1 MNCDQSDRQ
10 PLPVVFISKIPSPY
24 MVELFD
30 ELALQGDCVPF
41 VIYLSGSIS
50 DRPWDRLP
58 IHHDHLILDSTEGGW
73 KEAMPR
79 ILEAPLVVFSYYTSP
94 FALVALHRR
103 ALTGAPMVYWGERPG
118 FLRLGWFGRLMR
130 RFLLRPLRNKKV
142 PIWGVGEFGLEGYR
156 QEYGD
161 ERIYLNLSYASNL
174 EPHLAVTRPRE
185 NAEQEL
191 RIVFSGA
198 FVPRKGVTCLARA
211 FVTLAQ
217 EDARLRLVLLGDGP
231 LREKLVNI
239 LEPVKRQV
247 TWKGFVKWRDL
258 PREYSSGDVLCLP
271 SRYDGW
277 GMVVVEALA
286 SGMPVIATSQVGA
299 ARELVRTGETG
310 WLVPPNDEKALL
322 DALRAAAAAGVARL
336 SEMGARG
343 RQSAAFYDVKP
354 LAKRLVDA
362 AEGILRQNWIV
373 RERPRSSRL
382 LPRRVVLLA
391 NYLPDKQFSMQRY
404 AALLEKGLAS
414 KGLEVITLRPPVL
427 AGRLLPL
434 FRIFRKQFGYLD
446 KFILYPFMLRALAVK
461 WSHSDNELVHLLDQG
476 NGVYLQALAGVRHLV
491 TCHDLI
497 AAKAGSGRSTAIH
510 SAGLVGKE
518 SAYQK
523 MNMGALTKAS
533 WYACVS
539 EATREDCIRVLGVLR
554 ERCEV
559 IYNPLDPF
567 FLQPAGERPDQ
578 LPPRFLV
585 HVGNSSWYK
594 NRSGLFRIYGELRKL
609 GCELPLVLMGAAI
622 TAEESKWMQRLDVER
637 HVIVVVQPEDAAIRA
652 AYAHAVALI
661 FPSLE
666 EGFGWPV
673 LESQAQGC
681 PVFTTGCRPMTE
693 AGGTTASYIDP
704 NDPAG
709 AAAEIMRQIAKGGRD
724 AGSVAAR
731 RGHAASF
738 TMERFI
744 NGYLDLYEKIMISKI
759 SN

>member
-1 MNCDQSDRQ
+1 MNCDTSVRQ
-10 PLPVVFISKIPSPY
+10 PLPVVFMSKIPSPY

-30 ELALQGDCVPF
+30 ELARQGDCAPF
-41 VIYLSGSIS
+41 VIYLSGSIP

-58 IHHDHLILDSTEGGW
+58 IHHDHLILDSMEGGW

-118 FLRLGWFGRLMR
+118 FLRLGWFGRLVR

-142 PIWGVGEFGLEGYR
+142 PIWGIGEFGLEGYQR
-156 QEYGD
+156 EYGK
-161 ERIYLNLSYASNL
+161 ERTYLNLPYASNL
-174 EPHLAVTRPRE
+174 APHLAVSRPRK

-191 RIVFSGA
+191 RLVFSGA
-198 FVPRKGVTCLARA
+198 FVPRKGVTSLAQA
-211 FVTLAQ
+211 FVTLAKG
-217 EDARLRLVLLGDGP
+217 DARLRLVLLGDGP
-231 LREKLVNI
+231 LREKLAHI
-239 LEPVKRQV
+239 LAPVWQQV

-258 PREYSSGDVLCLP
+258 PREYSAGDVLCLP

-299 ARELVRTGETG
+299 ARELVRPGETG
-310 WLVPPNDEKALL
+310 WLVPPNDEEALL

-336 SEMGARG
+336 SEMGVRG
-343 RQSAAFYDVKP
+343 RVSAACHDVKP
-354 LAKRLVDA
+354 IAKRLVDA
-362 AEGILRQNWIV
+362 AEGILRENWIV
-373 RERPRSSRL
+373 RARPRTSRV
-382 LPRRVVLLA
+382 LPQRVVLLA

-404 AALLEKGLAS
+404 AALLENGLAS
-414 KGLEVITLRPPVL
+414 RGLEVITLRPPVV

-434 FRIFRKQFGYLD
+434 LRVFSKQLGYID
-446 KFILYPFMLRALAVK
+446 KFILYPFMLRGLAVRLAR
-461 WSHSDNELVHLLDQG
+461 SDNELVHLLDQG
-476 NGVYLQALAGVRHLV
+476 NGVYLQALTGVRHLV

-497 AAKAGSGRSTAIH
+497 AAKAGSGRSTSIH
-510 SAGLVGKE
+510 SAGLVRKE

-539 EATREDCIRVLGVLR
+539 EATREDCIHVLGVPR

-594 NRSGLFRIYGELRKL
+594 NRSGLFRIYAELRKL
-609 GCELPLVLMGAAI
+609 GCEMPLVLMGAAI
-622 TAEESKWMQRLDVER
+622 TPEEKKWMQQLDVER
-637 HVIVVVQPEDAAIRA
+637 HVIVVVQPADAAIRA

-673 LESQAQGC
+673 LEALAQGC
-681 PVFTTGCRPMTE
+681 PVFTTRYRPMTE
-693 AGGTTASYIDP
+693 AGGATASYIDP
-704 NDPAG
+704 NDSAG

-724 AGSVAAR
+724 TALVAAR
-731 RGHAASF
+731 RDHAASF

-744 NGYLDLYEKIMISKI
+744 NGYLDLYEKIMIAKI
-759 SN
+759 AN